1 MSSIYPHQ
9 NRGKNLSPPTLVQV
23 IDEKIRTHAKIFNI
37 VRGEDMSKKLAR
49 VIIHRNVLCPIAIYL
64 YFCFKKKH
72 CTCLA
77 ERNKLATL
85 ARLKLKLDFSKGRAY
100 FQRRSLAVC
109 FCKRSS
115 NKIIPGR
122 NIDLLTSS
130 AAC

>member
-1 MSSIYPHQ
+1 
-9 NRGKNLSPPTLVQV
+9 
-23 IDEKIRTHAKIFNI
+23 
-37 VRGEDMSKKLAR
+37 MSKKNGKGYYPSQCFMSYCDL
-49 VIIHRNVLCPIAIYL
+49 
-64 YFCFKKKH
+64 FKKKH

>member
-1 MSSIYPHQ
+1 MCQ
-9 NRGKNLSPPTLVQV
+9 KN
-23 IDEKIRTHAKIFNI
+23 F
-37 VRGEDMSKKLAR
+37 AR
-49 VIIHRNVLCPIAIYL
+49 VIIHRNVLCPIVIYL

>member
-1 MSSIYPHQ
+1 
-9 NRGKNLSPPTLVQV
+9 
-23 IDEKIRTHAKIFNI
+23 
-37 VRGEDMSKKLAR
+37 MSKK
-49 VIIHRNVLCPIAIYL
+49 IGKGYYPSQ
-64 YFCFKKKH
+64 CFMSYCDLFIFLLQK
-72 CTCLA
+72 A

-130 AAC
+130 ATC

>member
-1 MSSIYPHQ
+1 
-9 NRGKNLSPPTLVQV
+9 
-23 IDEKIRTHAKIFNI
+23 
-37 VRGEDMSKKLAR
+37 MSKKLAR

-77 ERNKLATL
+77 TL
-85 ARLKLKLDFSKGRAY
+85 ARLRLKLDFSKGRAY